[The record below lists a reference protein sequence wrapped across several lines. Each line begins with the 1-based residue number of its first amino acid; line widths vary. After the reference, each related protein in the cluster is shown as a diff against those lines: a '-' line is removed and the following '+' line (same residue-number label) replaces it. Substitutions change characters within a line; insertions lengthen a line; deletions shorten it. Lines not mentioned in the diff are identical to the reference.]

1 MVSKWL
7 LRSKSGVG
15 TEFTTFL
22 KWYHDIIE

>member
-1 MVSKWL
+1 MASKWL
-7 LRSKSGVG
+7 LWSKSGVE